1 MVAEKQAA
9 CAFNNAFWC
18 NAVLKAAG
26 ARTKYDPD
34 FWHAEG
40 KQLPLYPNI
49 VTLSATPGAALR
61 SALLELPSGTAVKDS
76 YDRLDLERDGFQK
89 LFSGTWLF
97 RPASRNGR
105 PPTSSNWQKITHPAG
120 LKKWLAAWNDNES
133 LHDVFPSGLLELGSV
148 SFAAIASGNDFK
160 AGAVFNS
167 GPEFAGR
174 DLLGLSNVFC
184 RKNWLYSALRE
195 LLQPFPHKSIATYET
210 DDEVIPVYRQL
221 GFEECG
227 QLSVWLKN

>member
-1 MVAEKQAA
+1 MVATKQAA
-9 CAFNNAFWC
+9 CAFNNALWC

-26 ARTKYDPD
+26 AKTKYDSD

-49 VTLSATPGAALR
+49 VTLSATPGATLR
-61 SALLELPSGTAVKDS
+61 TALLELPAGSAVKDC

-97 RPASRNGR
+97 RPASVTGR
-105 PPTSSNWQKITHPAG
+105 PPASSSWQKITHPVG
-120 LKKWLAAWNDNES
+120 LKKWLAAWNNNES
-133 LHDVFPSGLLELGSV
+133 LHNLFPSRLLELGAV
-148 SFAAIASGNDFK
+148 SFAAIANGDEFK

-167 GPEFAGR
+167 GPEFGSSEV
-174 DLLGLSNVFC
+174 LGLSNVFC
-184 RKNWLYSALRE
+184 RRNWLYSALRD

-210 DDEVIPVYRQL
+210 DAEVIPVYRQL

-227 QLSVWLKN
+227 QLGVWLKN